1 MVCSINTHC
10 LFNCLKQVCVDL
22 IPDCTR
28 LLKVKV
34 NSPEEAEELFDLI
47 SYEKGASVIRM
58 LAEIIGRETF
68 REGMHNYLE
77 AFKFS
82 NADQNDLWRF
92 LQAAYDGR
100 NGSAVDLTQM
110 MESWTLQEVRYR

>member
-1 MVCSINTHC
+1 MFS
-10 LFNCLKQVCVDL
+10 
-22 IPDCTR
+22 
-28 LLKVKV
+28 LKVKV

-58 LAEIIGRETF
+58 LANIIGKKAF

-82 NADQNDLWRF
+82 NADQNDLWQY
-92 LQAAYDGR
+92 LQAANDQH
-100 NGSAVDLTQM
+100 NGTKKNLTKV
-110 MESWTLQEVRYR
+110 MESWTLQEVI